1 MPKSQAQNFGA
12 FFSTLDQKLDDY
24 DIRSYGVS
32 MSNLEDVFLKI
43 NQEFAPDLFGDL
55 KGRGFDDSKNSSHNS
70 VEIENNYAKSIGHST
85 GYDKSRGNEDS
96 QNSETA
102 SQEDSMNN
110 SKDFEIDETNGQNLI
125 RGSSCVRSCT
135 ASAAKRMIIYKRD
148 WCGLI
153 CQIIIPLIL
162 VIFGLWLASGPSKV
176 TQSPPRHLSTG
187 WYEGP

>member
-1 MPKSQAQNFGA
+1 
-12 FFSTLDQKLDDY
+12 
-24 DIRSYGVS
+24 

-55 KGRGFDDSKNSSHNS
+55 KGRGFEDSRDQSQNSMDYNTSR
-70 VEIENNYAKSIGHST
+70 EFAKSIGHST
-85 GYDKSRGNEDS
+85 MKHSSQADDS

-102 SQEDSMNN
+102 SQEALEDSMNN
-110 SKDFEIDETNGQNLI
+110 SKEFELDETNGQNLI

-153 CQIIIPLIL
+153 CQIVIPLIL
-162 VIFGLWLASGPSKV
+162 VIFGLWLAAGPSKV
-176 TQSPPRHLSTG
+176 TQSPPRNMSTG
-187 WYEGP
+187 WYDAPQRMIFNKENVDMVGDGFDITAD